1 MATLATPSGIGLERY
16 RLPLFGGPDP
26 LLRRGFKI
34 AGGIGL
40 VVLALGLLVPK
51 SRVPDDIEEVPE
63 RFAKL
68 ILEQPAKP
76 KPPAPKP
83 REAAQAVIDAPP
95 PPAPMPKPEPVKA
108 PPRADVAPRRSAA
121 PVVPED
127 RGTAGRERAKEAT
140 QQLAAATTSI
150 DGVLAGLDQV
160 LDAKTETPAASRS
173 PRRRGARS
181 GRAASDVA
189 TAGALPAGEV
199 GASGSSAL
207 GGARIEIAAIGGIE
221 SGGGGAPG
229 GTGSSGAK
237 SGVDGGTANGE
248 LRSDASLL
256 AVVRKYAPGIRFCY
270 ENELKKTPDLGG
282 KLIVAITV
290 SAPGNVTNAV
300 VVTDTIGSRELTQC
314 ALAQIE
320 AWKFPAIPAGD
331 VTFRAPFVFTPPE

>member
-16 RLPLFGGPDP
+16 RLPFFGDPDP
-26 LLRRGFKI
+26 LLRRGFKV

-40 VVLALGLLVPK
+40 VVLALGLFVPK
-51 SRVPDDIEEVPE
+51 SRVSDDIEAVPE

-68 ILEQPAKP
+68 ILEQPEKP
-76 KPPAPKP
+76 KAPLPKP

-140 QQLAAATTSI
+140 QQLAAAATSI

-160 LDAKTETPAASRS
+160 LDAKTESPAASRS

-181 GRAASDVA
+181 GRAAADVA

-199 GASGSSAL
+199 GSSGSSAL
-207 GGARIEIAAIGGIE
+207 GGARIEIAAIGSVE

-270 ENELKKTPDLGG
+270 ENELKKTPSLGG

>member
-1 MATLATPSGIGLERY
+1 MATVAAPSGIGPERY
-16 RLPLFGGPDP
+16 RLPFLGSPDP
-26 LLRRGFKI
+26 LLRRGFKV

-40 VVLALGLLVPK
+40 VVLGLGLLVPK
-51 SRVPDDIEEVPE
+51 SRVSDDIEAVPE

-76 KPPAPKP
+76 EPPAPKP
-83 REAAQAVIDAPP
+83 REAARAVIDAPP

-127 RGTAGRERAKEAT
+127 RGTVGRERAKEAT
-140 QQLAAATTSI
+140 QQLAAAATSI

-237 SGVDGGTANGE
+237 SGVDGGSSNGE

-270 ENELKKTPDLGG
+270 ENELKRTPALGG

-290 SAPGNVTNAV
+290 SAPGDVTNTV